1 MKDVQMASWKA
12 EIIDY
17 VSGIEDPY
25 WVKYI
30 LQLVHMIWVSSEEP
44 YPETEEYEDPD
55 YDY

>member
-1 MKDVQMASWKA
+1 MNTLASWKA
-12 EIIDY
+12 EIIDT
-17 VSGIEDPY
+17 VTEMEDPY

-44 YPETEEYEDPD
+44 YPEPDAEDED

>member
-1 MKDVQMASWKA
+1 MEEYQMASWKA

-17 VSGIEDPY
+17 VSDIKDPY

-44 YPETEEYEDPD
+44 YPETEEYKDPD